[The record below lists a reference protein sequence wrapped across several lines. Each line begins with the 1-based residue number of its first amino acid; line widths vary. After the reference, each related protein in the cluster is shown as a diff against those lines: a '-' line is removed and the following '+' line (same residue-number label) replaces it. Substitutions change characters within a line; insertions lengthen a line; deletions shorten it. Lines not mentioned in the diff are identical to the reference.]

1 MKRFQFFRFL
11 LFAATGALLMLVAC
25 EKEEAVLPGNGGDEI
40 ADLKAANGNG
50 AASYIV
56 VLNDRVEAEANL
68 TSVRGYERRQEQMTG
83 YLNRFLSGHGVGPDQ
98 LDLVYTNVY
107 PGFAARLNARQVA
120 RLQADPRVKS
130 ITPDQVVTLV
140 KPTGKPSPQPPTQST
155 PWGITRVGGATNY
168 TGTYKAWVIDTGI
181 DLDHPD
187 LNVHQTLGK
196 SFVSR
201 VTSPNDDNGHGSHCA
216 GIIAAKNNEV
226 GVVGVAAGATVV
238 PVKVLDRRG
247 SGYMSWIIA
256 GVDYVAAD
264 EKGKAGDVANLSL
277 GGGAYTDLDNAVIA
291 LGSKGIKVSIAAG
304 NSGAPAINY
313 SPARA
318 NGTNLYTISAMDINN
333 NFASFSNFGNP
344 PIEYCA
350 PGVSILSCYK
360 DAGYTTMSGTS
371 MAAPH
376 VAGLLLLGEINSGG
390 QVNGDPDGNPDVI
403 AHK

>member
-11 LFAATGALLMLVAC
+11 LFAAAGALLTLAAC

-40 ADLKAANGNG
+40 ADLKAASGNG
-50 AASYIV
+50 AATYIV

-83 YLNRFLSGHGVGPDQ
+83 YLNRFLGGHGVGQDQ

-107 PGFAARLNARQVA
+107 MGFAARLNARQVA

-130 ITPDQVVTLV
+130 IEPDQVVTLV
-140 KPTGKPSPQPPTQST
+140 KPAAKPTPKPPAEST
-155 PWGITRVGGATNY
+155 PWGITRVGGGDTY
-168 TGTYKAWVIDTGI
+168 TGTAKAWVIDTGI

-216 GIIAAKNNEV
+216 GIIAAKKNTV

-247 SGYMSWIIA
+247 SGYMSWII
-256 GVDYVAAD
+256 
-264 EKGKAGDVANLSL
+264 
-277 GGGAYTDLDNAVIA
+277 GG
-291 LGSKGIKVSIAAG
+291 
-304 NSGAPAINY
+304 
-313 SPARA
+313 
-318 NGTNLYTISAMDINN
+318 
-333 NFASFSNFGNP
+333 
-344 PIEYCA
+344 
-350 PGVSILSCYK
+350 
-360 DAGYTTMSGTS
+360 
-371 MAAPH
+371 
-376 VAGLLLLGEINSGG
+376 
-390 QVNGDPDGNPDVI
+390 
-403 AHK
+403 

>member
-11 LFAATGALLMLVAC
+11 LFAATGALLMLAAC
-25 EKEEAVLPGNGGDEI
+25 EKEEALLPGNGGDEI

-140 KPTGKPSPQPPTQST
+140 KPTGKPSPQPPAQST

-168 TGTYKAWVIDTGI
+168 TGTAKAWVIDTGI

-187 LNVHQTLGK
+187 LNVDAALGK

-201 VTSPNDDNGHGSHCA
+201 VTSPNDDNGHGSHCS

-247 SGYMSWIIA
+247 SGYMSWIIG
-256 GVDYVAAD
+256 GVDYVAAN
-264 EKGKAGDVANLSL
+264 GKAGDVANLSL
-277 GGGAYTDLDNAVIA
+277 GGGAYQELDDAVIA
-291 LGSKGIKVSIAAG
+291 LGSKGVQVSIAAG
-304 NSGAPAINY
+304 NSSADANNY

-376 VAGLLLLGEINSGG
+376 VAGLLLLGTVKTDGY
-390 QVNGDPDGNPDVI
+390 VTGDKDTTPDPI